1 MGTTTRGTALAL
13 LATIYSFSFIDR
25 VVIALTAEQLKADF
39 AISDLEI
46 GLLAG
51 TAFAIA
57 NSLAALPIARFAD
70 RHSRKW
76 ITAGSLLLASAL
88 AALCTLTTTFIQMLV
103 LRMGIAGATS
113 GLESPSQS
121 MVSDMYEPAK
131 RASAMS
137 ILMLGIPIA
146 AIFGSAIG
154 GTIAQLYGWRATF
167 LAVGIMGF
175 AVGTVAML
183 FVREPAR
190 ADSAS
195 GEGAGSIGSVLM
207 VLLRNRCTRHLLIG
221 VCIMGLGTY
230 GSSAFLPAFF
240 SRNFGLGAGQA
251 GLAFGLLTGIGSLVG
266 TIMGGFGAEHL
277 AKRDPRW
284 LVAFPGLGAMI
295 GAPIYAL
302 GLFQSN
308 ILVGFPMMLFGS
320 FFLFM
325 VMGPAITAVHN
336 VLGSRS
342 RATGSA
348 LFLLM
353 LNLVGQGF
361 GPPLAGMVS
370 DVVSAATFG
379 SADFA
384 TKCAGASGQVTGSA
398 CASAGATGLRYAI
411 ALFVMLYIWS
421 GAHLLWGARFGER
434 APD

>member
-1 MGTTTRGTALAL
+1 
-13 LATIYSFSFIDR
+13 
-25 VVIALTAEQLKADF
+25 
-39 AISDLEI
+39 
-46 GLLAG
+46 
-51 TAFAIA
+51 
-57 NSLAALPIARFAD
+57 
-70 RHSRKW
+70 
-76 ITAGSLLLASAL
+76 
-88 AALCTLTTTFIQMLV
+88 
-103 LRMGIAGATS
+103 
-113 GLESPSQS
+113 
-121 MVSDMYEPAK
+121 
-131 RASAMS
+131 
-137 ILMLGIPIA
+137 
-146 AIFGSAIG
+146 
-154 GTIAQLYGWRATF
+154 
-167 LAVGIMGF
+167 
-175 AVGTVAML
+175 
-183 FVREPAR
+183 
-190 ADSAS
+190 
-195 GEGAGSIGSVLM
+195 
-207 VLLRNRCTRHLLIG
+207 
-221 VCIMGLGTY
+221 MGLGTY

-361 GPPLAGMVS
+361 GPPLAGLVS

-384 TKCAGASGQVTGSA
+384 TQCAGASGQVTGSA